1 MSQTTK
7 QHRQAQFKL
16 VLLGESAVGKSS
28 IVQRFVKNSFD
39 EFRESTIGAAFLTQS
54 IKLSNEEL
62 QKSGNELD
70 PIDNSTNTSNSN
82 DDPNDGIVIKFE
94 IWDTAGQE
102 RYRSLASM
110 YYRNAQ
116 AAVVV
121 YDITQSE
128 SLDKAKYWIKELQK
142 QASSDILITLVG
154 NKLDLKDER
163 QIDEDSAKSF
173 ANELGLLYF
182 EVSAKTGENVQE
194 LFKQIA
200 LKMPFKNQLA
210 SKNNYARN
218 RSSQNNNNSVDLS
231 KRPSTNEQ
239 DCAC

>member
-1 MSQTTK
+1 MSTTIPGSSIRSNL
-7 QHRQAQFKL
+7 RQAQFKL

-54 IKLSNEEL
+54 IKLSNADL
-62 QKSGNELD
+62 LNNNIKLDDNDNE
-70 PIDNSTNTSNSN
+70 
-82 DDPNDGIVIKFE
+82 GIIIKFE

-116 AAVVV
+116 AAIVV
-121 YDITQSE
+121 YDITQPE
-128 SLDKAKYWIKELQK
+128 SLDKAKYWINELQK
-142 QASSDILITLVG
+142 QTNNDILIALVG
-154 NKLDLKDER
+154 NKLDLENER
-163 QIDEDSAKSF
+163 KISKESAESF
-173 ANELGLLYF
+173 ANDLGLLYF
-182 EVSAKTGENVQE
+182 EVSAKSGENIQT

-200 LKMPFKNQLA
+200 LRMPFKSQLLK
-210 SKNNYARN
+210 SNNN
-218 RSSQNNNNSVDLS
+218 KINGNSINSNNNNSVDLS

>member
-1 MSQTTK
+1 MTSKTTK
-7 QHRQAQFKL
+7 QAQFKL

-54 IKLSNEEL
+54 IKLSNNDL
-62 QKSGNELD
+62 INNN
-70 PIDNSTNTSNSN
+70 INFNNDNNN
-82 DDPNDGIVIKFE
+82 DNNDNNDGIIIKFE

-116 AAVVV
+116 AAIVV
-121 YDITQSE
+121 YDITQIE
-128 SLDKAKYWIKELQK
+128 SLNKAKYWIKELKK
-142 QASSDILITLVG
+142 QANNDIIIALVG
-154 NKLDLKDER
+154 NKIDLENDRKILKDDV
-163 QIDEDSAKSF
+163 IALS
-173 ANELGLLYF
+173 NELNLLNF
-182 EVSAKTGENVQE
+182 DVSAKTGENIQN

-200 LKMPFKNQLA
+200 LKMPFQNQLN
-210 SKNNYARN
+210 KNSLKSTNI
-218 RSSQNNNNSVDLS
+218 QNANGNGNNVIDLS
-231 KRPSTNEQ
+231 KRPNTTNDQ